1 MDPSLLA
8 AETADTD
15 ALLGK
20 LLLESVSLNFQRT
33 LLLFGLESS
42 SIEKKQSREYLAPKS
57 WFKPRNGF
65 YSGTFIDS
73 IFRRQLVFG

>member
-33 LLLFGLESS
+33 LPCYFS
-42 SIEKKQSREYLAPKS
+42 
-57 WFKPRNGF
+57 
-65 YSGTFIDS
+65 
-73 IFRRQLVFG
+73 V